1 MAIADPEI
9 PPLFQGAFTDLSGGI
24 EIEMEE
30 PGPLELPIDGVLD
43 LHTFQPREVKDLLP
57 DYIAAC
63 RGKGILQ
70 IRVVHGKGTGA
81 LRRTVHSILGRLP
94 EVISFRLAGEE
105 AGSWG
110 ATLVELRPL
119 EKPSMDHGR

>member
-1 MAIADPEI
+1 
-9 PPLFQGAFTDLSGGI
+9 
-24 EIEMEE
+24 MEE
-30 PGPLELPIDGVLD
+30 PEPLDLPIDGVLD

-63 RGKGILQ
+63 REKGILQ

-81 LRRTVHSILGRLP
+81 LRRTVHSILSRLP

-110 ATLVELRPL
+110 ATLVELNPL
-119 EKPSMDHGR
+119 EKPSTDRGR